1 MNFKEL
7 ISKRR
12 ACKLFNDKKINEK
25 DLHFILESGVLA
37 PSSHGFEPWKFVVLE
52 QKEHNLKL
60 STLCY
65 NQQNVASA
73 SHNIIFLARKDLQ
86 SKDEFAQKQV
96 RRFSDSSE
104 ENFQKILEIYTHKTN
119 AMNDNELYHYAQ
131 LQCYLAMMQMS
142 LAAMSL
148 GIDSCMIGGFEKAK
162 VDDFL
167 NLTYPFETA
176 VILSLGG
183 FEKAKVD
190 DFLNLTYP
198 FETAVILSLGGFEKA
213 KVDDFLN
220 LTYPFETAV
229 ILSLGGFEKAK
240 VDDFLNL
247 TYPFETAVILSLGY
261 KAYEPKY
268 STQRLNFNEV
278 VEFYKEK

>member
-12 ACKLFNDKKINEK
+12 ACKLFNDKKISEE
-25 DLHFILESGVLA
+25 DLHFILESGILA

-73 SHNIIFLARKDLQ
+73 SHNIILLARKDLQ
-86 SKDEFAQKQV
+86 SKDEFAQKQI
-96 RRFSDSSE
+96 RRFAGSKE
-104 ENFQKILEIYTHKTN
+104 ENFQKILKIYTHDTD
-119 AMNDNELYHYAQ
+119 AMDEKELYHFAQ

-148 GIDSCMIGGFEKAK
+148 GIDSCMIGGYEKDK

-167 NLTYPFETA
+167 KLE
-176 VILSLGG
+176 
-183 FEKAKVD
+183 
-190 DFLNLTYP
+190 
-198 FETAVILSLGGFEKA
+198 
-213 KVDDFLN
+213 
-220 LTYPFETAV
+220 
-229 ILSLGGFEKAK
+229 
-240 VDDFLNL
+240 
-247 TYPFETAVILSLGY
+247 YPFETAVILSLGY
-261 KAYEPKY
+261 QAHEPKY
-268 STQRLNFNEV
+268 PTQRLKFDEV
-278 VEFYKEK
+278 VEFYKEEQ

>member
-37 PSSHGFEPWKFVVLE
+37 PSSHGFEPWK
-52 QKEHNLKL
+52 
-60 STLCY
+60 
-65 NQQNVASA
+65 NVASA

-162 VDDFL
+162 
-167 NLTYPFETA
+167 
-176 VILSLGG
+176 
-183 FEKAKVD
+183 
-190 DFLNLTYP
+190 
-198 FETAVILSLGGFEKA
+198 
-213 KVDDFLN
+213 
-220 LTYPFETAV
+220 
-229 ILSLGGFEKAK
+229 
-240 VDDFLNL
+240 
-247 TYPFETAVILSLGY
+247 
-261 KAYEPKY
+261 
-268 STQRLNFNEV
+268 
-278 VEFYKEK
+278 

>member
-12 ACKLFNDKKINEK
+12 ACKLFNDKKISEE
-25 DLHFILESGVLA
+25 DLHFILESGILA

-73 SHNIIFLARKDLQ
+73 SHNIILLARKDLQ
-86 SKDEFAQKQV
+86 SKDEFAQKQI
-96 RRFSDSSE
+96 RRFAGSKE
-104 ENFQKILEIYTHKTN
+104 ENFQRILKIYTHDTD
-119 AMNDNELYHYAQ
+119 AMNEKELYHFAQ

-148 GIDSCMIGGFEKAK
+148 GIDSCMIGGYEKDK

-167 NLTYPFETA
+167 KLEH
-176 VILSLGG
+176 
-183 FEKAKVD
+183 
-190 DFLNLTYP
+190 
-198 FETAVILSLGGFEKA
+198 
-213 KVDDFLN
+213 
-220 LTYPFETAV
+220 
-229 ILSLGGFEKAK
+229 
-240 VDDFLNL
+240 
-247 TYPFETAVILSLGY
+247 PFETAVILSLGY
-261 KAYEPKY
+261 QAHEPKY
-268 STQRLNFNEV
+268 PTQRLKFDEV

>member
-1 MNFKEL
+1 
-7 ISKRR
+7 
-12 ACKLFNDKKINEK
+12 ACKLFNDKKISEE
-25 DLHFILESGVLA
+25 DLHFILESGILA

-86 SKDEFAQKQV
+86 IKDEFAQKQV
-96 RRFSDSSE
+96 RRFAGSKE
-104 ENFQKILEIYTHKTN
+104 ENFQKILKIYTHDTD
-119 AMNDNELYHYAQ
+119 AMDEKELYHFAQ

-148 GIDSCMIGGFEKAK
+148 GIDSCMIGGYEKDK

-167 NLTYPFETA
+167 KLE
-176 VILSLGG
+176 
-183 FEKAKVD
+183 
-190 DFLNLTYP
+190 
-198 FETAVILSLGGFEKA
+198 
-213 KVDDFLN
+213 
-220 LTYPFETAV
+220 
-229 ILSLGGFEKAK
+229 
-240 VDDFLNL
+240 
-247 TYPFETAVILSLGY
+247 YPFETAVILSLGY
-261 KAYEPKY
+261 QAHEPKY
-268 STQRLNFNEV
+268 PTQRLKFDEV

>member
-86 SKDEFAQKQV
+86 SKVNLHKNKCVVSQV
-96 RRFSDSSE
+96 LAK
-104 ENFQKILEIYTHKTN
+104 KIFKK
-119 AMNDNELYHYAQ
+119 
-131 LQCYLAMMQMS
+131 
-142 LAAMSL
+142 
-148 GIDSCMIGGFEKAK
+148 F
-162 VDDFL
+162 
-167 NLTYPFETA
+167 
-176 VILSLGG
+176 
-183 FEKAKVD
+183 
-190 DFLNLTYP
+190 
-198 FETAVILSLGGFEKA
+198 
-213 KVDDFLN
+213 
-220 LTYPFETAV
+220 
-229 ILSLGGFEKAK
+229 
-240 VDDFLNL
+240 
-247 TYPFETAVILSLGY
+247 
-261 KAYEPKY
+261 
-268 STQRLNFNEV
+268 
-278 VEFYKEK
+278 

>member
-12 ACKLFNDKKINEK
+12 ACKLFNDKKISEE
-25 DLHFILESGVLA
+25 DLRFILESGILA

-73 SHNIIFLARKDLQ
+73 SHNIILLARKDLQ
-86 SKDEFAQKQV
+86 SKDEFAQKQI
-96 RRFSDSSE
+96 RRFAGSKE
-104 ENFQKILEIYTHKTN
+104 ENFQKILKIYTHDTD
-119 AMNDNELYHYAQ
+119 AMDEKELYHFAQ

-148 GIDSCMIGGFEKAK
+148 GIDSCMIGGYEKDK

-167 NLTYPFETA
+167 KLE
-176 VILSLGG
+176 
-183 FEKAKVD
+183 
-190 DFLNLTYP
+190 
-198 FETAVILSLGGFEKA
+198 
-213 KVDDFLN
+213 
-220 LTYPFETAV
+220 
-229 ILSLGGFEKAK
+229 
-240 VDDFLNL
+240 
-247 TYPFETAVILSLGY
+247 YPFETAVILSLGY
-261 KAYEPKY
+261 QAHEPKY
-268 STQRLNFNEV
+268 PTQRLKFDEV
-278 VEFYKEK
+278 VEFYKEEQ

>member
-12 ACKLFNDKKINEK
+12 ACKLFNDKKISEE
-25 DLHFILESGVLA
+25 DLRFILESGVLA

-73 SHNIIFLARKDLQ
+73 SHNIILLARKDLQ
-86 SKDEFAQKQV
+86 SKDEFAQKQI
-96 RRFSDSSE
+96 RRFAGSKE
-104 ENFQKILEIYTHKTN
+104 ENFQKILKIYTHDTD
-119 AMNDNELYHYAQ
+119 AMDEKELYHFAQ

-148 GIDSCMIGGFEKAK
+148 GIDSCMIGGYEKDK

-167 NLTYPFETA
+167 KLE
-176 VILSLGG
+176 
-183 FEKAKVD
+183 
-190 DFLNLTYP
+190 
-198 FETAVILSLGGFEKA
+198 
-213 KVDDFLN
+213 
-220 LTYPFETAV
+220 
-229 ILSLGGFEKAK
+229 
-240 VDDFLNL
+240 
-247 TYPFETAVILSLGY
+247 YPFETAVILSLGY
-261 KAYEPKY
+261 QAHEPKY
-268 STQRLNFNEV
+268 PTQRLKFDEV
-278 VEFYKEK
+278 VEFYKEEQ